1 MLDFPD
7 LKELQNRQQQGPPG
21 KPVLRPWQTA
31 HRSLEGEAKMKTAR
45 KLLEQKMAGVISVA
59 PDATVYAALEL
70 MAEHDI
76 GALLVLDG
84 TRLVGMFSERD
95 YARKVILLGKSS
107 HETRVAEIMTPKVVH
122 VTPAQGVDACMAL
135 MTERRVRHLPVVE
148 NDNVV
153 GILSIGDLVKE
164 IISDQ
169 SFHIRQLEGYI
180 SG

>member
-1 MLDFPD
+1 M
-7 LKELQNRQQQGPPG
+7 R
-21 KPVLRPWQTA
+21 
-31 HRSLEGEAKMKTAR
+31 TAR

-84 TRLVGMFSERD
+84 ARLVGIFSERD

-107 HETRVAEIMTPKVVH
+107 HETLVAEIMTPKVIQ
-122 VTPAQGVDACMAL
+122 VTPAEGADACMTL
-135 MTERRVRHLPVVE
+135 MTERRIRHLPVVE
-148 NDNVV
+148 NDHVV

>member
-1 MLDFPD
+1 M
-7 LKELQNRQQQGPPG
+7 R
-21 KPVLRPWQTA
+21 WQMA
-31 HRSLEGEAKMKTAR
+31 HRSLEGEATMKTAR

-76 GALLVLDG
+76 GALVVLDG
-84 TRLVGMFSERD
+84 ARLVGIFSERD

-107 HETRVAEIMTPKVVH
+107 HETRVAEIMTPKVIQ
-122 VTPAQGVDACMAL
+122 VTPAEGVNACMAL
-135 MTERRVRHLPVVE
+135 MTERRIRHLPVVE
-148 NDNVV
+148 KDHVV

>member
-1 MLDFPD
+1 MPRGLKML
-7 LKELQNRQQQGPPG
+7 
-21 KPVLRPWQTA
+21 WQTA
-31 HRSLEGEAKMKTAR
+31 HRSLEGEATMKTAR
-45 KLLEQKMAGVISVA
+45 KLLDQKMAGFISVA

-70 MAEHDI
+70 MAAHDI
-76 GALLVLDG
+76 GALIVLDG
-84 TRLVGMFSERD
+84 TRLAGIFSERD

-135 MTERRVRHLPVVE
+135 MTERRIRHLPVVE
-148 NDNVV
+148 NDQVI

-169 SFHIRQLEGYI
+169 SFHISQLEGYI
-180 SG
+180 TG